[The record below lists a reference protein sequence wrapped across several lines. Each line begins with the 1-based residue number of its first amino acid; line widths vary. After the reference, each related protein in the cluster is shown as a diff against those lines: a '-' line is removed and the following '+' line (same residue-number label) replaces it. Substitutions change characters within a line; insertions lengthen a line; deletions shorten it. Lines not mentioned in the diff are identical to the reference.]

1 MRDFARVIDRHES
14 FCIGQ
19 PPLKKVRVDENVSI
33 ERHQQSLKKNCPE
46 PPKIQLLKLKSEQ
59 YESACLGR
67 LKSYFVRSS
76 EFEDLVTFLH
86 SIKNRLYELI
96 KLQLEKK
103 HALKINIVVECLFE
117 NVAGEQSDRAFKTRN
132 KAVYT
137 TTDLDEFL
145 EQEFKKLVNEMEE
158 SQLKK
163 SGWQLVGVDGARLRI
178 NMYKPL
184 GGSTYIKLPDAIAAK
199 KACIN
204 PENYDE
210 QCFRYAVLAKYVDK
224 DPQRVS
230 KYKHMSHNYDFSCIA
245 FPTPLHQIRKFEKV
259 NSISINVFALDEED
273 AIYPLKVTN
282 KELPDHRDLLLLEDG
297 GKHHYVYIK
306 DFKKLVRNQ
315 KTRHNGAIK
324 ISSSYTTK
332 YQDHIPFSFCTYVKP
347 SDEID
352 HLWLTKEPFLYR
364 GSNAAQYFLDHLKDL
379 SVSINKILKINEE
392 LLIDELEE
400 REWKAA
406 KICYLC
412 KQAFTEDN
420 HKVHDH
426 CHISGMYRGPVC
438 NKCNLQCRTPNYVP
452 VIIHNLSG
460 YDAHLIIKEL
470 AKAPGRIDILPHS
483 EENFI
488 SFTKFINGIKFRFI
502 DSFRFMSESLSQLVL
517 YLPKNSFRETTKFF
531 NETQLSLVLRKG
543 VFPYDYVNSWKRL
556 EENNLP
562 PKETFYSTLMD
573 SNIDEED
580 YNHAMKVWN
589 HFKCS
594 TLGEYSDIYLKTDVL
609 LLADV
614 FQNFRNVTMETHK
627 IDPAHYFTAP
637 GMAWDAMLRL
647 TGVKLELLLDYDMI
661 LMVERGIRG
670 GICQASLR
678 HCKANNRYMHNYN
691 PSQEYVFIMYY
702 DANNLYGD
710 AQSRF
715 LPYGGFRWVE
725 RPEEIRVQD
734 IPDDSECGYI
744 LEVDV
749 EYPKHLHLLHDDLP
763 FLAESIVPP
772 SGKANIKKLIPH
784 LGKRERY
791 VVYYTAL
798 KQALDYGLKLVKV
811 HGAIQFKQSPWLL
824 PYIKLNTDMRK
835 KAANNFEKNQY
846 KLYNNANFG
855 KTMENV
861 RKRMNFELANNEKRL
876 SKLIAKPNFL
886 DRKIYDEN
894 LVGVQMA
901 KTKLYFNKPIYV
913 GLSVL
918 DISKTVLYGFH
929 YEVMLNKYGTERLS
943 LIYTD
948 TDAVLYKIST
958 EDVFKDMREL
968 EHHFD
973 TSDYPHEHPNYSTK
987 NKKVLGKF
995 KDEVNGQIINEVIA
1009 LRPKMYAINVDG
1021 RAPVNSVPCMA
1032 FKNSSTVFIFRFQPR
1047 GALTLSNFEY
1057 SLRINN
1063 NVCCIKHNEYLIP
1076 IVKVVDNSASLKVV
1090 SLKAITSNCDMT
1102 MSHDMLKILRKED
1115 KSNG

>member
-1 MRDFARVIDRHES
+1 
-14 FCIGQ
+14 
-19 PPLKKVRVDENVSI
+19 
-33 ERHQQSLKKNCPE
+33 
-46 PPKIQLLKLKSEQ
+46 
-59 YESACLGR
+59 
-67 LKSYFVRSS
+67 
-76 EFEDLVTFLH
+76 
-86 SIKNRLYELI
+86 
-96 KLQLEKK
+96 
-103 HALKINIVVECLFE
+103 
-117 NVAGEQSDRAFKTRN
+117 
-132 KAVYT
+132 
-137 TTDLDEFL
+137 
-145 EQEFKKLVNEMEE
+145 
-158 SQLKK
+158 
-163 SGWQLVGVDGARLRI
+163 
-178 NMYKPL
+178 MYKPL

-245 FPTPLHQIRKFEKV
+245 FPTPLHQIRKFEKE

-306 DFKKLVRNQ
+306 DFEKLVRNQ
-315 KTRHNGAIK
+315 KTRHNGVIK
-324 ISSSYTTK
+324 VCKRCFTHFDNQHGRTAAEKLTEHSIYCNDNDPVAVKLPTDEPIIKFKNVEHQLKVNFVIYADFECILNQIHTCTPSPASSYTTK
-332 YQDHIPFSFCTYVKP
+332 YQEHIPFSFCTYVKT

-392 LLIDELEE
+392 MLIDELEE

-420 HKVHDH
+420 HKVRDH

-438 NKCNLQCRTPNYVP
+438 NKCNLRCRTPNYVP

-531 NETQLSLVLRKG
+531 NETQLPLVLRKG
-543 VFPYDYVNSWKRL
+543 VFPYDYVNSWERL

-562 PKETFYSTLMD
+562 PKEAFYSTLMD

-589 HFKCS
+589 HFECS

-678 HCKANNRYMHNYN
+678 HCKANNRYMHNYD
-691 PSQEYVFIMYY
+691 PSQESVFIMYY

-749 EYPKHLHLLHDDLP
+749 DYPKHLHLLHNDLP

-772 SGKANIKKLIPH
+772 RSKANIKKLIPH
-784 LGKRERY
+784 LGKRGRY
-791 VVYYTAL
+791 VVHYTAL
-798 KQALDYGLKLVKV
+798 KQALDYGLKLAKV
-811 HGAIQFKQSPWLL
+811 HRAIQFKQSPWLL

-861 RKRMNFELANNEKRL
+861 RKRMNFELVNNEKRL

-929 YEVMLNKYGTERLS
+929 YEVMLNKYGPERLS

-1021 RAPVNSVPCMA
+1021 NIKKRAKGVQKTTLKRISFEDYRRVLFENISMLSIMRSIRSKEHNVFSLEVNKLSLSANDDKRVI
-1032 FKNSSTVFIFRFQPR
+1032 SQDFIHTKAYGFCTET
-1047 GALTLSNFEY
+1047 LT
-1057 SLRINN
+1057 
-1063 NVCCIKHNEYLIP
+1063 
-1076 IVKVVDNSASLKVV
+1076 
-1090 SLKAITSNCDMT
+1090 
-1102 MSHDMLKILRKED
+1102 
-1115 KSNG
+1115 